1 MGRFLAIDYGSK
13 RVGLAIS
20 DPTKKIAKAYKTITN
35 DSLDALLLCIKNEI
49 KINSVEKII
58 LGLPIGMNG
67 KNTSQTEL
75 VLKFNDIL
83 KNFLSIPVVLEDER
97 LTSLHAKKSLVFQ
110 GFKTTSNKENID
122 STAAALLL
130 QNYINK
136 SIFNANKAK

>member
-20 DPTKKIAKAYKTITN
+20 DPTKKIAKAYKTVNN
-35 DSLDALLLCIKNEI
+35 DSLDALLSCIKNEI

-75 VLKFNDIL
+75 VLKFNDML

-110 GFKTTSNKENID
+110 GFKTSSNKENID

>member
-20 DPTKKIAKAYKTITN
+20 DPTKKIAKAYKTISN
-35 DSLDALLLCIKNEI
+35 DSVDALLSSIKNEI

-75 VLKFNDIL
+75 VLKFNDKLNI
-83 KNFLSIPVVLEDER
+83 FL
-97 LTSLHAKKSLVFQ
+97 
-110 GFKTTSNKENID
+110 
-122 STAAALLL
+122 
-130 QNYINK
+130 
-136 SIFNANKAK
+136 IFP

>member
-20 DPTKKIAKAYKTITN
+20 DPSKKIAKAYKTLSN
-35 DSLDALLLCIKNEI
+35 DSVDALLSHIKNEI
-49 KINSVEKII
+49 KKNSVEKII

-67 KNTSQTEL
+67 KNTSQTKL
-75 VLKFNDIL
+75 VLEFNDEL
-83 KNFLSIPVVLEDER
+83 KNCFSIPIVLEDER

-110 GFKTTSNKENID
+110 GLKTTSNKENID

-130 QNYINK
+130 QNYLNK
-136 SIFNANKAK
+136 SIFNADKTK

>member
-20 DPTKKIAKAYKTITN
+20 DPTKKIAKAYKTINN
-35 DSLDALLLCIKNEI
+35 DSIDALLFHIKNEI
-49 KINSVEKII
+49 KINSIEKII

-67 KNTSQTEL
+67 KKTSQTEI
-75 VLKFNDIL
+75 VLKFNDEL
-83 KNFLSIPVVLEDER
+83 KNFSTIPIVLEDER
-97 LTSLHAKKSLVFQ
+97 LTSLHAKKSLIFQ

-136 SIFNANKAK
+136 SIINADKTK

>member
-13 RVGLAIS
+13 RVGLAMS

-35 DSLDALLLCIKNEI
+35 DSVDALLSCIKNEI

-75 VLKFNDIL
+75 VLKFNDML

>member
-35 DSLDALLLCIKNEI
+35 DSLDALLYCIKNEI
-49 KINSVEKII
+49 KNNSVEKII

-75 VLKFNDIL
+75 VLKFNDML

-136 SIFNANKAK
+136 SIFNADKAK

>member
-1 MGRFLAIDYGSK
+1 MGRFLSIDYGSK

-20 DPTKKIAKAYKTITN
+20 DPTKKIAKAYKTISN
-35 DSLDALLLCIKNEI
+35 DSVDALLSCIKNEI

-75 VLKFNDIL
+75 VLKFNDEL
-83 KNFLSIPVVLEDER
+83 KSFLTIPIVLLDER

-110 GFKTTSNKENID
+110 GYNTTSNKDNID

-136 SIFNANKAK
+136 SIFNADKTK

>member
-20 DPTKKIAKAYKTITN
+20 DPSKKIAKAYKTLSN
-35 DSLDALLLCIKNEI
+35 DSVDALLSCIKNEI

-67 KNTSQTEL
+67 KNTYQTKL
-75 VLKFNDIL
+75 VLKFNDEL
-83 KNFLSIPVVLEDER
+83 KNYFSIPIVLEDER

-110 GFKTTSNKENID
+110 GLKTTSNKENID

-130 QNYINK
+130 QNYLNK
-136 SIFNANKAK
+136 SIFNADKKK

>member
-1 MGRFLAIDYGSK
+1 MGRLLAIDYGSK

-20 DPTKKIAKAYKTITN
+20 DPAKKIAKAYKTIRN
-35 DSLDALLLCIKNEI
+35 DSVDALLSCIKNEI

-75 VLKFNDIL
+75 VLKFNDEL
-83 KNFLSIPVVLEDER
+83 KNYFSIPIVLEDER
-97 LTSLHAKKSLVFQ
+97 LTSVHAKKSLVFQ
-110 GFKTTSNKENID
+110 GFKSTSNKENID

-130 QNYINK
+130 QNYLNR
-136 SIFNANKAK
+136 SIFNASKSK

>member
-1 MGRFLAIDYGSK
+1 MGRFLAIDYGLK

-20 DPTKKIAKAYKTITN
+20 DPSKKIAKAYKTLSN
-35 DSLDALLLCIKNEI
+35 DSVDALLSHIKNEI

-67 KNTSQTEL
+67 KNTHQTKL
-75 VLKFNDIL
+75 VLKFNDEL
-83 KNFLSIPVVLEDER
+83 KNCFSIPIVLEDER

-110 GFKTTSNKENID
+110 GLKTTSNKENID

-136 SIFNANKAK
+136 SIFNADKTK

>member
-20 DPTKKIAKAYKTITN
+20 DPSKKIAKAYKTLSN
-35 DSLDALLLCIKNEI
+35 DRVDALLSHIENEI
-49 KINSVEKII
+49 KKNRVEKII

-67 KNTSQTEL
+67 KNTYQTKL
-75 VLKFNDIL
+75 VLKFNDEL
-83 KNFLSIPVVLEDER
+83 KNYFSIPIVLEDER

-110 GFKTTSNKENID
+110 GLKTTSNKENID

-130 QNYINK
+130 QNYLNK
-136 SIFNANKAK
+136 SIFNADKKK